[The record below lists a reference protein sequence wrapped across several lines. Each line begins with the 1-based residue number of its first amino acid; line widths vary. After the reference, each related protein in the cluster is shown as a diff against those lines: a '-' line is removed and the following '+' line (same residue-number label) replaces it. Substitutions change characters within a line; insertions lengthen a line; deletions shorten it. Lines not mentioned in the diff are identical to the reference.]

1 MAYGDII
8 GNSHKNN
15 RQYREKD
22 GVETINRAVV
32 IKDSSTK
39 GSAALDFT
47 SNTLNL
53 ENLTAVS
60 ASNRAAI
67 YIGTAGD
74 VCVLLSG
81 ESDPVVTGTANGNT
95 ANKLIDTTKNFVDG
109 VDESG
114 VFIQKRDIAVNT
126 TDSTAAFVK
135 EVDSGAGTTLSL
147 VDISNSNVDTFPD
160 GNETYEIYRAVLF
173 QNVAAGTLLPVQVD
187 RVFAL
192 GTTTTDI
199 IALY

>member
-60 ASNRAAI
+60 ASNRAAL

-74 VCVLLSG
+74 ICVLLSG
-81 ESDPVVTGTANGNT
+81 ESDPVATGTADGNT
-95 ANKLIDTTKNFVDG
+95 SNKLVDSGALFTTANG
-109 VDESG
+109 G
-114 VFIQKRDIAVNT
+114 IQKRDIAVNT
-126 TDSTAAFVK
+126 TDGTACFVQAI
-135 EVDSGAGTTLSL
+135 DSATTLSL
-147 VDISNSNVDTFPD
+147 ADVSNSSVDTFPD
-160 GNETYEIYRAVLF
+160 GNETYEIYRAILF